1 MTKLFTSIRSL
12 GILAILTSGTAFA
25 ACLPPNDDAGNDAGT
40 AAVIP
45 STGFNAVRT
54 LEHRSD
60 QDFFVFTAIPYATY
74 TFTVTEVSAPD
85 LDVCIR
91 AGDGSYILQ
100 RKNSAAGNN
109 VTFSYSVPGGS
120 AGGQTFVD
128 VRSLGEAMAGTY
140 RLNVTANLGPDNDN
154 DSLPDQWEV
163 GPWGNGALNTLA
175 STGAGGLDGW
185 QHDKDGDGFS
195 NWQELQMGT
204 DPTVF
209 GSSLIIL
216 DIEKQ
221 TAYDGSP
228 NAFQAEK
235 AEVQWPAVKNG
246 YYEVSYR
253 TNDVSTDWRND
264 NNWTVIDSMLYTGNS
279 GDIWTDD
286 VDGVPPIYKIYRVQQ
301 FGISP
306 AP

>member
-1 MTKLFTSIRSL
+1 MNKLIATITSIATVACF
-12 GILAILTSGTAFA
+12 LAGSAFA
-25 ACLPPNDDAGNDAGT
+25 ACLPSDDAGNTSGT

-45 STGFNAVRT
+45 STGFNGVRT

-91 AGDGSYILQ
+91 AGDGSHILQ

-109 VTFSYSVPGGS
+109 VSFSYNVPAGS
-120 AGGQTFVD
+120 AGGQTFID

-154 DSLPDQWEV
+154 DNLPDQWEV
-163 GPWGNGALNTLA
+163 GPWGNGTLNTLA

-216 DIEKQ
+216 DIEKE
-221 TAYDGSP
+221 TSYDGSP
-228 NAFQAEK
+228 NAFQAET

-264 NNWTVIDSMLYTGNS
+264 NNWTVIDSMLYTGTS

-286 VDGVPPIYKIYRVQQ
+286 LDGVPPIYKIYRVQQ
-301 FGISP
+301 FGISS